1 MYNILYR
8 LGLIYYNTYLIDAS
22 VKEFLEDF
30 SDDSEET
37 EDDKDIT
44 EYVSEAKQIGSLVGD
59 QFKYFFSIEKQENE
73 EILW

>member
-30 SDDSEET
+30 SDDSDET
-37 EDDKDIT
+37 EDDKDVT

-59 QFKYFFSIEKQENE
+59 
-73 EILW
+73 